1 MFNRLRYSTLII
13 DYRGYGTSTGS
24 PSEQGTYRDAVAAW
38 RYLTEARGVR
48 DSDIVLFGESLGAA
62 VASWLAARHAPR
74 ALVLASAFTS
84 ASDLGSE
91 VYWFLPVRLI
101 SRFHYD
107 NLANLAA
114 VKVPVL
120 IAHSRNDEI
129 VPFTHGERLYAAA
142 TGPKR
147 FLELSGGHNSG
158 FVFTREEW
166 VQALADFLEGVPV
179 GRGEQ

>member
-1 MFNRLRYSTLII
+1 
-13 DYRGYGTSTGS
+13 
-24 PSEQGTYRDAVAAW
+24 
-38 RYLTEARGVR
+38 
-48 DSDIVLFGESLGAA
+48 
-62 VASWLAARHAPR
+62 
-74 ALVLASAFTS
+74 
-84 ASDLGSE
+84 
-91 VYWFLPVRLI
+91 
-101 SRFHYD
+101 
-107 NLANLAA
+107 
-114 VKVPVL
+114 VPVL